1 MFFDK
6 VQAGLMKD
14 AVKRDLAIGKGFTHK
29 YGYYKD
35 NVVVSNADCYVLY
48 LIPKDK
54 FYLNIDTVFR
64 DTKPIN
70 FEKILKVE
78 CEASDLKFTDN
89 IKQTYKLMLN
99 VLMNGDEIIY
109 LDSKLLNAF
118 KSKYRTLAF
127 KGTNGKSPVFVY
139 DGETE
144 ELLGCILP
152 VYVK

>member
-6 VQAGLMKD
+6 VQARLMKN
-14 AVKRDLAIGKGFTHK
+14 AVKRDLLIGKGFTHK

-35 NVVVSNADCYVLY
+35 SIVVSDADGYALY

-64 DTKPIN
+64 DIQPIN

-89 IKQTYKLMLN
+89 IKQTDKLMLN

-109 LDSKLLNAF
+109 LDSKLLNTF

-144 ELLGCILP
+144 ELLGCVLP
-152 VYVK
+152 VNVK